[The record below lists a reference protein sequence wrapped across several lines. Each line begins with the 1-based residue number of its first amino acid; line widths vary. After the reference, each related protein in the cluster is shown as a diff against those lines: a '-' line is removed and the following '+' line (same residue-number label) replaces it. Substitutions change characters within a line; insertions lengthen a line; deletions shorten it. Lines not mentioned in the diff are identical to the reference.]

1 MLKVPSFSGNS
12 LSDTHLVQQTG
23 KLCQGPKSSLVVDKK
38 QTGMHKSCLCICIEK
53 KHTGF
58 TFAITIL
65 KSKKILASSV
75 LKHFKKHFWGK
86 NCF

>member
-1 MLKVPSFSGNS
+1 MLGTPSVHFLHVFNEMLKVPSFSGNS

-58 TFAITIL
+58 TFAIHIL
-65 KSKKILASSV
+65 KSKKY
-75 LKHFKKHFWGK
+75 
-86 NCF
+86 